1 MVEQGS
7 DGVMEKHKRSKVELF
22 LRLYQYSSTPT
33 LHYSKK
39 IVSAMS
45 ATCLERSPL

>member
-1 MVEQGS
+1 
-7 DGVMEKHKRSKVELF
+7 MEKHKKSNLRLF

-39 IVSAMS
+39 IVSAMN
-45 ATCLERSPL
+45 AICLERSPL